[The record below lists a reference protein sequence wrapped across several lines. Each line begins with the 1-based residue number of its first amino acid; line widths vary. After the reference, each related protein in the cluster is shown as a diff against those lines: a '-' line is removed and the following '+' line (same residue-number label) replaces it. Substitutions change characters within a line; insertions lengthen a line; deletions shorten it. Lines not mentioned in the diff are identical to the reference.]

1 MKILKNRKFFFCNY
15 FKYLDYLV
23 LINKHVNVIQDYMS
37 RSNKEIKKK
46 LNTNYFLFYN
56 GVKC

>member
-1 MKILKNRKFFFCNY
+1 MKIQKNRKLSFCNY

-37 RSNKEIKKK
+37 RSNKEIKK
-46 LNTNYFLFYN
+46 N
-56 GVKC
+56 